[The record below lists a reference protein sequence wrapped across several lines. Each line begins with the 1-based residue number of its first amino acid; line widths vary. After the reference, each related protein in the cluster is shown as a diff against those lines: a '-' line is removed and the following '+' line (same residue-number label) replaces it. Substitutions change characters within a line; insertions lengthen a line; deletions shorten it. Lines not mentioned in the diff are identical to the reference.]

1 MLGVTAQRPVR
12 FTHGL
17 RVGAC
22 WAGGDRAP
30 MNLRAWVRAARV
42 PALVATVVVVGA
54 VASGSLRPHAGG
66 TPVPSSER
74 VVIVAIPRLVAD
86 DLGSGAVPT
95 LDRLAREGAVAAVA
109 TRTLSSRPT
118 VEEAYLSIS
127 AGSRV
132 EVDVDDDGSY
142 TVSTDSPT
150 DPGTLGTALH
160 EAAIPTTVIGG
171 PPASAALADTEGRVD
186 VEARATDFVVYEG
199 GRTHSD
205 PEKVAG
211 LLRPALEGPGVTLI
225 DTGDTSRAA
234 RRRDARKIRAKA
246 QAQAI
251 EDLQPG
257 EQAPSGDQL
266 VVDDPD
272 VDEGEVLRQ
281 EALGDVEASLVA
293 IVAEIDRAPGTTLF
307 VMGVTPTEN
316 AAELSPL
323 VIHGA
328 GIRPGVGSSLATD
341 RPGLITIVDLT
352 PTILTTVGAPIP
364 DGVLGREVLLEAT
377 NDGLAVVARID
388 EVARSTTEAYGP
400 SVSSLFSVQT
410 IVLALV
416 ALWLFE
422 TRHRRGWGPRWL
434 GLLMT
439 AALLSLASWP
449 VATFLAGLRPS
460 GLPSPGIT
468 VLVTWAIAATIGIG
482 SLVLGRR
489 GPPARPL
496 LLVALTTTAVIAV
509 DIVTGAR
516 LQAST
521 ILGHTAVAA
530 SRFHGVGNAAFGAF
544 AAGALVA
551 AALLVALGHDRRR
564 AVSTA
569 AALLAVVLVLDV
581 APGLGADFGGVLSFV
596 PASML
601 LLALLVGRRI
611 RPRLVGLAILVVG
624 LAVVAV
630 VGADLLRPAGS
641 RTHIGD
647 FAVDVFDDPGE
658 LWSTITRKWAVNMA
672 SLERTTWTRTLPA
685 IIVALGV
692 TLLSPRRREAFRR
705 TSPTG
710 PAFLAVTSLAAIGF
724 LTNDSGLLVLGVSAV
739 WLVPLV
745 AIPAIAADTGVLA
758 PAVAAG
764 PSTEAASRTVTID
777 DDPGGR
783 SWSSG
788 TEPHG
793 PAEPATAST
802 SAGRT
807 TDRHPGS

>member
-1 MLGVTAQRPVR
+1 
-12 FTHGL
+12 
-17 RVGAC
+17 
-22 WAGGDRAP
+22 

-42 PALVATVVVVGA
+42 PALAAAVVVVGA
-54 VASGSLRPHAGG
+54 VASGPLRPHAEG

-74 VVIVAIPRLVAD
+74 VVIVAIPRLVVE
-86 DLGSGAVPT
+86 DLGTGAVPT
-95 LDRLAREGAVAAVA
+95 LDRLADEGALAAVA
-109 TRTLSSRPT
+109 TRTPSSRPT

-132 EVDVDDDGSY
+132 EADVEDDGSY
-142 TVSTDSPT
+142 TVSPDSPT
-150 DPGTLGTALH
+150 EPGTLGTALD
-160 EAAIPTTVIGG
+160 EAGVPTTVIGG

-199 GRTHSD
+199 GRTHAD
-205 PEKVAG
+205 PELVAD

-234 RRRDARKIRAKA
+234 RRRDALKIRAEA
-246 QAQAI
+246 QARAI
-251 EDLQPG
+251 EELPPG
-257 EQAPSGDQL
+257 DAPSGDQL

-281 EALGDVEASLVA
+281 EALGDVEATLAAV
-293 IVAEIDRAPGTTLF
+293 VAEVDRAPGTTLF

-316 AAELSPL
+316 APELSPL
-323 VIHGA
+323 VIHAA
-328 GIRPGVGSSLATD
+328 GIEPGVGSSLTTD

-352 PTILTTVGAPIP
+352 PTILTTVGATPPVDI
-364 DGVLGREVLLEAT
+364 LGREVLLNPT
-377 NDGLAVVARID
+377 GDGLAVVDRID
-388 EVARSTTEAYGP
+388 DVARSTTEAYGP
-400 SVSSLFSVQT
+400 SVTSLFSVQT

-422 TRHRRGWGPRWL
+422 TRRRRGWGPRWL
-434 GLLMT
+434 GVAMT
-439 AALLSLASWP
+439 AALLSLAAWP

-460 GLPSPGIT
+460 GLPSPGVT
-468 VLVTWAIAATIGIG
+468 VVATWLIAATIGLG
-482 SLVLGRR
+482 SLALGRR
-489 GPPARPL
+489 GPPALPL

-521 ILGHTAVAA
+521 VLGHTAVAA

-551 AALLVALGHDRRR
+551 AALVVTVGRDRRR
-564 AVSTA
+564 DVSTA
-569 AALLAVVLVLDV
+569 AALLGVVLVLDV

-596 PASML
+596 PASLL

-611 RPRLVGLAILVVG
+611 RPRLVGLVVLVVG
-624 LAVVAV
+624 LGAIAV

-641 RTHIGD
+641 RTHIGE
-647 FAVDVFDDPGE
+647 FAVDVFNDPGE
-658 LWSTITRKWAVNMA
+658 LWNTITRKWAVNMA

-685 IIVALGV
+685 IAVALGV

-758 PAVAAG
+758 SPPTPVDSVTDQPDGHPVPDRSAAREPTPSPA
-764 PSTEAASRTVTID
+764 EVT
-777 DDPGGR
+777 
-783 SWSSG
+783 
-788 TEPHG
+788 
-793 PAEPATAST
+793 EPATAGT
-802 SAGRT
+802 SVGRAA
-807 TDRHPGS
+807 DVGPPS